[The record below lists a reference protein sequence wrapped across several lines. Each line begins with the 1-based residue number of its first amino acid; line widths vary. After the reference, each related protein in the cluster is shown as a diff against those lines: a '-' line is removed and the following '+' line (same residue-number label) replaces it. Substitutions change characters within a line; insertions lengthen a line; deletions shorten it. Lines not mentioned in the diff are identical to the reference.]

1 MLFCKIEMISSKND
15 SDVLF
20 SGSKKSS
27 VSSTSSKSRKMF
39 GKKARNSVN
48 PTGNVGKGGNSK
60 NGKSGGDEDNA
71 SKGLISGVAY
81 ASSYVR
87 KTSYSVDGRDP
98 VFLLDVR
105 CQNNRQVSEEV
116 TSLQRH

>member
-1 MLFCKIEMISSKND
+1 MLFCKIEMISSNKD

-48 PTGNVGKGGNSK
+48 PTGNVGKGGTGK
-60 NGKSGGDEDNA
+60 NGKSDEDNA

-105 CQNNRQVSEEV
+105 CQNNRQVSEKV
-116 TSLQRH
+116 TLL

>member
-1 MLFCKIEMISSKND
+1 MISSKKD

-48 PTGNVGKGGNSK
+48 PSGNVGKGGTSK
-60 NGKSGGDEDNA
+60 NGKSGAGDEDNA

-105 CQNNRQVSEEV
+105 CQNNRQVSEKA
-116 TSLQRH
+116 TLL

>member
-1 MLFCKIEMISSKND
+1 MLFCKIEMINSKKD

-48 PTGNVGKGGNSK
+48 PTGNVGKGGTGK
-60 NGKSGGDEDNA
+60 NGEDNA

-105 CQNNRQVSEEV
+105 CQNNRQVSEKV
-116 TSLQRH
+116 TLL

>member
-1 MLFCKIEMISSKND
+1 MISSESD
-15 SDVLF
+15 SGDVLF

-48 PTGNVGKGGNSK
+48 PTGNMGKGGNSK
-60 NGKSGGDEDNA
+60 NGKNGGDEA
-71 SKGLISGVAY
+71 SKGLVSGVAY

-105 CQNNRQVSEEV
+105 CQNSRQVSEV
-116 TSLQRH
+116 RIIAQNQANGKKNA

>member
-1 MLFCKIEMISSKND
+1 
-15 SDVLF
+15 
-20 SGSKKSS
+20 
-27 VSSTSSKSRKMF
+27 MF

-48 PTGNVGKGGNSK
+48 PTGNMGKGGNSK
-60 NGKSGGDEDNA
+60 NGKDDDKA
-71 SKGLISGVAY
+71 SKGLVSGVAY

-105 CQNNRQVSEEV
+105 CQNSRQVSEDVAIIKPHGQENGRLILF
-116 TSLQRH
+116 TH